1 VEGGVPVWTSAGHC
15 NDLSKAINRNLPAGV
30 EAEEMRTVLAQIGI
44 TAATLAMIAAFV
56 VFLVVVFFALNVWI
70 LHIPVSSR

>member
-1 VEGGVPVWTSAGHC
+1 
-15 NDLSKAINRNLPAGV
+15 
-30 EAEEMRTVLAQIGI
+30 MRTVLEQIGI
-44 TAATLAMIAAFV
+44 TAATIAIIAAFV